1 MRASRSRRPA
11 ARLWILALSTALLAS
26 PAWGQNCFGGI
37 ESFEKTTGLS
47 YSGSVSG
54 QTLLQQPDQAL
65 TRDCINLCKQQAQC
79 LSFSLNYVGFRCS
92 SFNLN
97 SVGRRDL
104 LVPTPSTNY
113 FEKICFR
120 GVQKSS
126 FDALCGD
133 RLWAFERAKE
143 GHLEGFVDREE
154 HNVKDKEEC
163 AKMCL
168 LEEAFPCRSADYDE
182 VAKTCRMS
190 REDRRSQ
197 PQAFRQV
204 PGSTRDYLENQC
216 SATAPT
222 SCRYET
228 RVGVGVVSMDL
239 LQFATSVDDCQTQC
253 DRETTFNCRAYSY
266 MENRCYLS
274 GDDTISLGPSGLPP
288 MTNAAYGEKK
298 CITEQC
304 TLGVFTYEK
313 MTGFV
318 MRSAARSAIPL
329 SSPGA
334 LGNTLECR
342 QFCQMAGLDC
352 PAFSVN
358 YQNMRCDKLDRNSQG
373 RTQELSPRAGENYFE
388 KICLRGNFATACQ
401 GKAWAFER
409 VLGLELVP
417 TLYDKSFA
425 HVQSRRDCEEHCLN
439 EQAFDCR
446 SAVYFDDT
454 AECRLSRHDR
464 RTQPDGTI
472 KSSNPRI
479 NYLEN
484 QCLEVSPTCPYE
496 KTADAYPVYTD
507 VVQMTGI
514 ISEQS
519 CESFCTT
526 YPNFNCRSFAYYP
539 SNGQC
544 FISGDDRISA
554 GPASTNSRP
563 GILFYERSC
572 KDGAGVT
579 DSGSGTTAAGGG
591 GTSSTGGGPTSSSP
605 TFPTSQ
611 PPHTPTLFPPT
622 VRHCSAG
629 EKLTFARVSGH
640 ESASRPGPILLTAP
654 ADGMTKE
661 CILRCEQRDDCHSF
675 SIDYRRHECYIAG
688 YYSGSLPAHLRPSP
702 GKTYFEGICVPAS
715 VACQRLWAF
724 ERMVDQEL
732 RGVSP
737 REVTRF
743 ITLHDCERRCFE
755 ERRFACKSASYDVN
769 LQECRLYADDRNSRF
784 ARLIYG
790 RGVYYL
796 ENQCTVNTGPCPYAP
811 IQRDVYM
818 THITRVVHGVSS
830 TFHCEME
837 CNREP
842 DFNCRSYTYVEH
854 GTLGPPQCLLSADSR
869 PGVSPIVL
877 EYRSRALYA
886 EKDCHLDDDSRSNGV
901 VGGTSHPP
909 PYPHT
914 PPGPPHRPYPPP
926 PPPPPHPQPHPGSS
940 PPSQHP
946 SPGGSPPT
954 PYLPRPPTDYSPYP
968 PPRFCTYEQY
978 TYEKTIG
985 HDMRYAPRERI
996 PTRSAVGVVRDAFT
1010 ECQRLGD
1017 RCRAFTIEYGNFQ
1030 SASWLSTAA
1039 EDNRQLLV
1047 ANPVMAYF
1055 EKVCLQERTC
1065 GKMWSFERTVG
1076 HTLGGDADREVP
1088 GVLRRAQCEDLCLRE
1103 RSFVCRSATYQQSR
1117 LLCRLYAE
1125 NRRTRPALYV
1135 RTAEDVDYLE
1145 NLCAQEPS
1153 TCQYR
1158 EQVDR
1163 FLPIIDRL
1171 GHAFSLTECQRQC
1184 DLERL
1189 FSCRAVN
1196 FETVHRDCALSSED
1210 AQTTPLG
1217 TAALVHRRYS
1227 VYSEKGTCEQ
1237 VSVQCN
1243 QQDMLLAMNFDTPF
1257 HGRVYAKGNP
1267 SQCFV
1272 VGNGQNTLQFAVS
1285 LGTRCGTLQEG
1296 NGHYANE
1303 VVVQQHPIIMTDTDR
1318 NIRVVCSFEA
1328 GDRTVTLGSTFA
1340 RNGAYSGG
1348 LDVTT
1353 RHQPT
1358 ITSVVTN
1365 TAPPPNVVMRIL
1377 DPSGRDAGVVGL
1389 GDELTL
1395 RIEIQEPGSAFA
1407 IFARNLYARSS
1418 NGESLF
1424 LIDSL
1429 GCPVDPS
1436 IFPPLR
1442 PDYRQP
1448 GALFANFKAFR
1459 FPSSGL
1465 VNFEVQIR
1473 FCQERCDPVRCQG
1486 GGESFGRRRRDVSFP
1501 PIARFALRNR
1511 TRPIFLTAH
1520 KPTIVIRPYSVRT
1533 TTTTTT
1539 DEPPTTT
1546 TSDAPATTVEPA
1558 TTTTAST
1565 EKVLTAETDTESIVE
1580 TTASPEPTTDGVP
1593 ATPVPAENFTDDVTE
1608 ESVEETPNN
1617 STVAEEATE
1626 ETMAATLTTFPDTNE
1641 TARFDSEEAEE
1652 EAYDDAEESE
1662 PHLMF
1667 RKQEMYLP
1675 EEGNGSVPEPQQ
1687 ASKDAERIEQVS
1699 SAVVFR
1705 NPDPSN
1711 PQLQH
1716 GVRGPPRQATAV
1728 PFDLTS
1734 QPYGGYGLGYGRHYG
1749 SPPPPYGG
1757 HGPYG
1762 HGGYYDHDARRTFTD
1777 QRRGTRP
1784 HSSQAFSH
1792 VWRDTPYGPPPG
1804 PVAIEPAAEQHRY
1817 DNRRLEHRNH
1827 RHNSAGNEQKEPSG
1841 DRGRGVHYYE
1851 AAGRRREFDPTA
1863 DRANESLGQ
1872 TSRDQPSGGG
1882 GDDKRT
1888 GLESGS
1894 SRPAAG
1900 FRENVNGGGS
1910 SFSREPERS
1919 DNYYDKG
1926 RRPADTAWREAPQS
1940 LPAETRSDTLNFSS
1954 GNETKATLDLTGGED
1969 NALFQQQQQQQQRQ
1983 MTTNSSGQFVVREM
1997 EGGGYAP
2004 SSAFREIV
2012 ATTEKPYPEEV
2023 PLSLAIMVG
2032 EDSGGGKPD
2041 NGWARNA
2048 ANSGGGVYQPPRSR
2062 KREPPPPPPRPVEE
2076 EPACDPQNTIIITAL
2091 VVSAIHVGLM
2101 LGGFFCFRWQRRSM
2115 KRKQLIASVMGDF
2128 RLPSAAGV
2136 TSAALPSLPPPV
2148 VTTSATGRGHY
2159 HHHAAPSRAPGG
2171 PMVYG
2176 KADTS
2181 FRQMY
2186 SDFETPP

>member
-1 MRASRSRRPA
+1 MAPLTSGA
-11 ARLWILALSTALLAS
+11 ARLWILVLLTALLV
-26 PAWGQNCFGGI
+26 PFVNGQNCFGGI
-37 ESFEKTTGLS
+37 ESFEKTTGLA

-65 TRDCINLCKQQAQC
+65 TRDCINLCKQQSQC
-79 LSFSLNYVGFRCS
+79 LSFSLNYVGFRCAA
-92 SFNLN
+92 FNLN
-97 SVGRRDL
+97 SAGRRDL
-104 LVPTPSTNY
+104 LVTTPSTNY

-133 RLWAFERAKE
+133 RLWAFERVKE

-154 HNVKDKEEC
+154 PNVKDKEEC

-239 LQFATSVDDCQTQC
+239 LQFATAVDDCQTQC

-318 MRSAARSAIPL
+318 MRSAARTAIPL

-425 HVQSRRDCEEHCLN
+425 HVQSRRDCEEYCLN
-439 EQAFDCR
+439 EQTFDCR

-464 RTQPDGTI
+464 RTQPDGMI

-544 FISGDDRISA
+544 FISGEDRVSA

-572 KDGAGVT
+572 KDGVGVT
-579 DSGSGTTAAGGG
+579 DGGSSTTASG
-591 GTSSTGGGPTSSSP
+591 GTSPPGGHPPTSSP
-605 TFPTSQ
+605 TFPTAQ

-629 EKLTFARVSGH
+629 EKLSFARVSGH
-640 ESASRPGPILLTAP
+640 EAASRPGPILLTAP

-661 CILRCEQRDDCHSF
+661 CILRCEQRDDCRSF
-675 SIDYRRHECYIAG
+675 VIDYRRHECYIAG

-702 GKTYFEGICVPAS
+702 GKTYFEGICVPSS
-715 VACQRLWAF
+715 VACQRLWTF

-755 ERRFACKSASYDVN
+755 ERRFACKSASYDVT

-796 ENQCTVNTGPCPYAP
+796 ENQCTVNTSPCPYAP

-830 TFHCEME
+830 TFQCEME

-869 PGVSPIVL
+869 PSVSPIVL

-886 EKDCHLDDDSRSNGV
+886 EKDCHLDDDSRNNGV

-909 PYPHT
+909 PYPQ
-914 PPGPPHRPYPPP
+914 PPQGHPQQPPHRPYPPP
-926 PPPPPHPQPHPGSS
+926 PPPPSPPVPS
-940 PPSQHP
+940 PPSQQP
-946 SPGGSPPT
+946 SPGRPT
-954 PYLPRPPTDYSPYP
+954 PYPPRPPDFSPYP
-968 PPRFCTYEQY
+968 PPRFCSYEQY
-978 TYEKTIG
+978 TYEKTTG
-985 HDMRYAPRERI
+985 HDMRYAPRERV
-996 PTRSAVGVVRDAFT
+996 PTRSAVGVVRDAYS

-1017 RCRAFTIEYGNFQ
+1017 RCRAFTVEYGNFQ
-1030 SASWLSTAA
+1030 SASWLSAAA
-1039 EDNRQLLV
+1039 EDNRQLL
-1047 ANPVMAYF
+1047 APNPVVAYF

-1103 RSFVCRSATYQQSR
+1103 RGFVCRAATYQQSR
-1117 LLCRLYAE
+1117 LLCRLHAE
-1125 NRRTRPALYV
+1125 NRRTRPALYG

-1145 NLCAQEPS
+1145 NMCAPEPS

-1158 EQVDR
+1158 EHADR

-1171 GHAFSLTECQRQC
+1171 GHAFSLAECQRQC

-1210 AQTTPLG
+1210 AQSTPLG
-1217 TAALVHRRYS
+1217 SAALVHRRYS

-1267 SQCFV
+1267 AQCFV

-1285 LGTRCGTLQEG
+1285 LGSRCGTLQEG
-1296 NGHYANE
+1296 DGRYANE

-1328 GDRTVTLGSTFA
+1328 GDRTVTLGSSFA

-1436 IFPPLR
+1436 IFPALR
-1442 PDYRQP
+1442 PDYRLP

-1459 FPSSGL
+1459 FPSSGM

-1473 FCQERCDPVRCQG
+1473 FCQDRCDPVHCQSG
-1486 GGESFGRRRRDVSFP
+1486 MESFGRRRRDVSRP
-1501 PIARFALRNR
+1501 RARFAFRNR

-1520 KPTIVIRPYSVRT
+1520 RPTIVIRPYSVRT
-1533 TTTTTT
+1533 TPSTTTTT
-1539 DEPPTTT
+1539 EEPTTT
-1546 TSDAPATTVEPA
+1546 TTEPPG
-1558 TTTTAST
+1558 TTTTVST
-1565 EKVLTAETDTESIVE
+1565 EGPAATTQSDVENVTDTREIPE
-1580 TTASPEPTTDGVP
+1580 TTSKDVTITPTLAESTGASGNKDESTEGFHWNST
-1593 ATPVPAENFTDDVTE
+1593 VTE
-1608 ESVEETPNN
+1608 EATDGTVTP
-1617 STVAEEATE
+1617 
-1626 ETMAATLTTFPDTNE
+1626 TLTPFPETNE
-1641 TARFDSEEAEE
+1641 TAHFDSEEDDDEE
-1652 EAYDDAEESE
+1652 GES
-1662 PHLMF
+1662 PLMF

-1675 EEGNGSVPEPQQ
+1675 EEMNSTGPEQRSPM
-1687 ASKDAERIEQVS
+1687 DGERIEQVS

-1705 NPDPSN
+1705 NPE
-1711 PQLQH
+1711 
-1716 GVRGPPRQATAV
+1716 PPRPQQHVVAALPLQQATAV

-1749 SPPPPYGG
+1749 SPPGS

-1762 HGGYYDHDARRTFTD
+1762 RGYEQARHMSPED
-1777 QRRGTRP
+1777 RRQGRP
-1784 HSSQAFSH
+1784 PHPSHAFPYGH
-1792 VWRDTPYGPPPG
+1792 TWREMPYGPQPRPAVDPAWYNHEHRRLG
-1804 PVAIEPAAEQHRY
+1804 PSPVRNEQRELSKNGRGPHYEAGGHRQAEQRMARSNESVDHISRDEHPSY
-1817 DNRRLEHRNH
+1817 DTQRPDPMSSRGIQENI
-1827 RHNSAGNEQKEPSG
+1827 SAGSFGKQSG
-1841 DRGRGVHYYE
+1841 TTEDKGHPEDVSRRWPPE
-1851 AAGRRREFDPTA
+1851 EGRRDDASNFA
-1863 DRANESLGQ
+1863 AANETRAAVDFNAGNAEFADNALPLPPQGPANSTGGQ
-1872 TSRDQPSGGG
+1872 FVQEMRGGG
-1882 GDDKRT
+1882 G
-1888 GLESGS
+1888 GVE
-1894 SRPAAG
+1894 AG
-1900 FRENVNGGGS
+1900 G
-1910 SFSREPERS
+1910 
-1919 DNYYDKG
+1919 
-1926 RRPADTAWREAPQS
+1926 
-1940 LPAETRSDTLNFSS
+1940 
-1954 GNETKATLDLTGGED
+1954 
-1969 NALFQQQQQQQQRQ
+1969 
-1983 MTTNSSGQFVVREM
+1983 
-1997 EGGGYAP
+1997 GGGYAA
-2004 SSAFREIV
+2004 SAMQEIV

-2032 EDSGGGKPD
+2032 EDSAPPKPH
-2041 NGWARNA
+2041 NSWARNA
-2048 ANSGGGVYQPPRSR
+2048 ASVGSGYQPPRSR
-2062 KREPPPPPPRPVEE
+2062 KREPPIQPRITEE

-2128 RLPSAAGV
+2128 RLPSGGV
-2136 TSAALPSLPPPV
+2136 TSGVPPQLPPPTV
-2148 VTTSATGRGHY
+2148 MATSASGRSHY
-2159 HHHAAPSRAPGG
+2159 QHAPTTRVAGGG

>member
-1 MRASRSRRPA
+1 MDDAAAVSTGLERRVGDAALRLSSRVLEETRVVRSAPRTILWSPRKLDCVDIHADTVAELDEKQEAQMRASPRSRR
-11 ARLWILALSTALLAS
+11 
-26 PAWGQNCFGGI
+26 QNCFGGI

-47 YSGSVSG
+47 FSGSVSG

-79 LSFSLNYVGFRCS
+79 LAFSLNYVGFRCS

-97 SVGRRDL
+97 SAGRRDL

-133 RLWAFERAKE
+133 RLWAFERVKE

-163 AKMCL
+163 EKMCL

-239 LQFATSVDDCQTQC
+239 LQFATAVDDCQTQC

-298 CITEQC
+298 CITAPAPSE
-304 TLGVFTYEK
+304 TPW
-313 MTGFV
+313 
-318 MRSAARSAIPL
+318 SADSSARWPAS
-329 SSPGA
+329 
-334 LGNTLECR
+334 
-342 QFCQMAGLDC
+342 DC

-425 HVQSRRDCEEHCLN
+425 HVQSRRDCEEYCLN
-439 EQAFDCR
+439 EQTFDCR

-464 RTQPDGTI
+464 RTQPDGCHQRART
-472 KSSNPRI
+472 RR
-479 NYLEN
+479 
-484 QCLEVSPTCPYE
+484 Q
-496 KTADAYPVYTD
+496 ADAYPVYTD

-572 KDGAGVT
+572 KDGVGVT
-579 DSGSGTTAAGGG
+579 DGGSGTTAAGGG
-591 GTSSTGGGPTSSSP
+591 TSSTG
-605 TFPTSQ
+605 
-611 PPHTPTLFPPT
+611 PHQFIAHFSDGAAAAHADAVPA
-622 VRHCSAG
+622 HSAG
-629 EKLTFARVSGH
+629 EKLSFARVSGH

-661 CILRCEQRDDCHSF
+661 CILRCEQRDDCRSF

-715 VACQRLWAF
+715 VACQRLWTF

-755 ERRFACKSASYDVN
+755 ERRFPCKSASYDVN

-784 ARLIYG
+784 AQAHLRPGRLLP
-790 RGVYYL
+790 REPVHRQSTTFSFHR
-796 ENQCTVNTGPCPYAP
+796 NATFTTAFSVADTSPCPYAP

-886 EKDCHLDDDSRSNGV
+886 EKDCHMDDESRNNGV

-914 PPGPPHRPYPPP
+914 PPSPPHSILRRVAR
-926 PPPPPHPQPHPGSS
+926 H
-940 PPSQHP
+940 QHRTHR
-946 SPGGSPPT
+946 G
-954 PYLPRPPTDYSPYP
+954 LPRTTA
-968 PPRFCTYEQY
+968 RTRLHGFCTYEQY

-996 PTRSAVGVVRDAFT
+996 PTRSAVGVVRDAYT

-1039 EDNRQLLV
+1039 EDNRQLLA

-1055 EKVCLQERTC
+1055 EKICLQERTC

-1103 RSFVCRSATYQQSR
+1103 RTFVCRSATYQQSR
-1117 LLCRLYAE
+1117 LLCRLHAE
-1125 NRRTRPALYV
+1125 NRRTRPALYA
-1135 RTAEDVDYLE
+1135 RTAEDIDYLGE
-1145 NLCAQEPS
+1145 YVRPGTFLMRLVLAEPS

-1158 EQVDR
+1158 EHVDR

-1171 GHAFSLTECQRQC
+1171 GHAFSLAECQRQC

-1210 AQTTPLG
+1210 AQSTPLG
-1217 TAALVHRRYS
+1217 AAALVHRRYS

-1285 LGTRCGTLQEG
+1285 LGTRCGTLTEG
-1296 NGHYANE
+1296 DGRYANE

-1395 RIEIQEPGSAFA
+1395 RIEIQE
-1407 IFARNLYARSS
+1407 ARQSS

-1459 FPSSGL
+1459 FP
-1465 VNFEVQIR
+1465 I
-1473 FCQERCDPVRCQG
+1473 
-1486 GGESFGRRRRDVSFP
+1486 
-1501 PIARFALRNR
+1501 
-1511 TRPIFLTAH
+1511 
-1520 KPTIVIRPYSVRT
+1520 VRT
-1533 TTTTTT
+1533 GKLRGANQGSAKT
-1539 DEPPTTT
+1539 
-1546 TSDAPATTVEPA
+1546 
-1558 TTTTAST
+1558 
-1565 EKVLTAETDTESIVE
+1565 
-1580 TTASPEPTTDGVP
+1580 GVI
-1593 ATPVPAENFTDDVTE
+1593 
-1608 ESVEETPNN
+1608 
-1617 STVAEEATE
+1617 
-1626 ETMAATLTTFPDTNE
+1626 
-1641 TARFDSEEAEE
+1641 
-1652 EAYDDAEESE
+1652 
-1662 PHLMF
+1662 
-1667 RKQEMYLP
+1667 Q
-1675 EEGNGSVPEPQQ
+1675 
-1687 ASKDAERIEQVS
+1687 
-1699 SAVVFR
+1699 
-1705 NPDPSN
+1705 
-1711 PQLQH
+1711 
-1716 GVRGPPRQATAV
+1716 
-1728 PFDLTS
+1728 
-1734 QPYGGYGLGYGRHYG
+1734 
-1749 SPPPPYGG
+1749 
-1757 HGPYG
+1757 
-1762 HGGYYDHDARRTFTD
+1762 
-1777 QRRGTRP
+1777 
-1784 HSSQAFSH
+1784 
-1792 VWRDTPYGPPPG
+1792 
-1804 PVAIEPAAEQHRY
+1804 
-1817 DNRRLEHRNH
+1817 
-1827 RHNSAGNEQKEPSG
+1827 
-1841 DRGRGVHYYE
+1841 
-1851 AAGRRREFDPTA
+1851 
-1863 DRANESLGQ
+1863 
-1872 TSRDQPSGGG
+1872 
-1882 GDDKRT
+1882 
-1888 GLESGS
+1888 
-1894 SRPAAG
+1894 
-1900 FRENVNGGGS
+1900 
-1910 SFSREPERS
+1910 
-1919 DNYYDKG
+1919 
-1926 RRPADTAWREAPQS
+1926 
-1940 LPAETRSDTLNFSS
+1940 
-1954 GNETKATLDLTGGED
+1954 
-1969 NALFQQQQQQQQRQ
+1969 
-1983 MTTNSSGQFVVREM
+1983 
-1997 EGGGYAP
+1997 
-2004 SSAFREIV
+2004 
-2012 ATTEKPYPEEV
+2012 
-2023 PLSLAIMVG
+2023 
-2032 EDSGGGKPD
+2032 
-2041 NGWARNA
+2041 
-2048 ANSGGGVYQPPRSR
+2048 
-2062 KREPPPPPPRPVEE
+2062 
-2076 EPACDPQNTIIITAL
+2076 
-2091 VVSAIHVGLM
+2091 
-2101 LGGFFCFRWQRRSM
+2101 
-2115 KRKQLIASVMGDF
+2115 
-2128 RLPSAAGV
+2128 
-2136 TSAALPSLPPPV
+2136 
-2148 VTTSATGRGHY
+2148 
-2159 HHHAAPSRAPGG
+2159 
-2171 PMVYG
+2171 
-2176 KADTS
+2176 
-2181 FRQMY
+2181 
-2186 SDFETPP
+2186 

>member
-1 MRASRSRRPA
+1 MQKVSGK
-11 ARLWILALSTALLAS
+11 
-26 PAWGQNCFGGI
+26 GQNCFGGI
-37 ESFEKTTGLS
+37 ESFEKTTGLA

-79 LSFSLNYVGFRCS
+79 LSFSLNYVGFRCAA
-92 SFNLN
+92 FNLN
-97 SVGRRDL
+97 SAGRRDL
-104 LVPTPSTNY
+104 LVTTPSTNY

-120 GVQKSS
+120 GVQKAT

-168 LEEAFPCRSADYDE
+168 LEDNFPCRSADYDE
-182 VAKTCRMS
+182 VTKTCRMS

-204 PGSTRDYLENQC
+204 PGNSRDYLENQC

-239 LQFATSVDDCQTQC
+239 LQFATAVDDCQTQC

-274 GDDTISLGPSGLPP
+274 GDDTVSLGPSGLPP

-318 MRSAARSAIPL
+318 MRSAARTAIPL

-352 PAFSVN
+352 PSFSVN

-425 HVQSRRDCEEHCLN
+425 HVQSRRDCEEYCLN
-439 EQAFDCR
+439 EQTFDCR

-464 RTQPDGTI
+464 RTQPDGVI

-544 FISGDDRISA
+544 FISGEDRVSA

-572 KDGAGVT
+572 KDGVGGT
-579 DSGSGTTAAGGG
+579 GTTDGGG
-591 GTSSTGGGPTSSSP
+591 GTTSPGGGSSTGGGHSPTNSP
-605 TFPTSQ
+605 TFPTAQ
-611 PPHTPTLFPPT
+611 PPQTPTLFPPT
-622 VRHCSAG
+622 ARHCSAG
-629 EKLTFARVSGH
+629 DKLTFARVSGF
-640 ESASRPGPILLTAP
+640 ESAARPGPILLTAP

-661 CILRCEQRDDCHSF
+661 CILRCEQRDDCRSF
-675 SIDYRRHECYIAG
+675 SIDYRRHECYIAT
-688 YYSGSLPAHLRPSP
+688 YFSGTLPAHLRPSP
-702 GKTYFEGICVPAS
+702 GKTYFEGICVPGNAI
-715 VACQRLWAF
+715 CTGRLWSF

-737 REVTRF
+737 KEVTRF
-743 ITLHDCERRCFE
+743 ISLHDCERRCFE
-755 ERRFACKSASYDVN
+755 ERRFQCKAASFDVN
-769 LQECRLYADDRNSRF
+769 LQECRLYSDDRNSRF

-796 ENQCTVNTGPCPYAP
+796 ENQCVVNTASCPYAP

-830 TFHCEME
+830 TFQCEME

-869 PGVSPIVL
+869 QSVSPIVL

-886 EKDCHLDDDSRSNGV
+886 EKDCHLDDDGRNNNNGV
-901 VGGTSHPP
+901 VVGTSHPP
-909 PYPHT
+909 AYPQPYPPTHQQ
-914 PPGPPHRPYPPP
+914 PQPHPPP
-926 PPPPPHPQPHPGSS
+926 PPPPPGTTSY
-940 PPSQHP
+940 PSQKP
-946 SPGGSPPT
+946 APYPGH
-954 PYLPRPPTDYSPYP
+954 SPYP
-968 PPRFCTYEQY
+968 PPRYCSYDQY

-996 PTRSAVGVVRDAFT
+996 PTRSAVGVVRDAYGD
-1010 ECQRLGD
+1010 CQRLGD

-1030 SASWLSTAA
+1030 TAFWLSAAA
-1039 EDNRQLLV
+1039 EDNRQALT
-1047 ANPVMAYF
+1047 ANPVVAYF
-1055 EKVCLQERTC
+1055 EKICLQERTC
-1065 GKMWSFERTVG
+1065 GKMWSFERLMN
-1076 HTLGGDADREVP
+1076 HAMRGDADREIP
-1088 GVLRRAQCEDLCLRE
+1088 GTQRRAQCQDLCLRE
-1103 RSFVCRSATYQQSR
+1103 RGFVCRSATYQQSR
-1117 LLCRLYAE
+1117 LLCRLFSE
-1125 NRRTRPALYV
+1125 NRRTRASLFGK
-1135 RTAEDVDYLE
+1135 TSEDIDYLE
-1145 NLCAQEPS
+1145 NMCAPEPS
-1153 TCQYR
+1153 TCQYK
-1158 EQVDR
+1158 ENVDR

-1171 GHAFSLTECQRQC
+1171 GHAYSLAECQRQC
-1184 DLERL
+1184 DLERQ
-1189 FSCRAVN
+1189 FNCRAVN

-1210 AQTTPLG
+1210 TQITPLG
-1217 TAALVHRRYS
+1217 TAAMIYRRYS

-1267 SQCFV
+1267 AQCFV

-1296 NGHYANE
+1296 DGRYANE

-1328 GDRTVTLGSTFA
+1328 GDRTVTLASTFA
-1340 RNGAYSGG
+1340 RNGAYSG

-1395 RIEIQEPGSAFA
+1395 KIEIQEPGSAFA

-1424 LIDSL
+1424 LIDSN
-1429 GCPVDPS
+1429 GCPVDSS

-1442 PDYRQP
+1442 PDYRNP
-1448 GALFANFKAFR
+1448 GALVANFKAFR
-1459 FPSSGL
+1459 FPSSGM

-1473 FCQERCDPVRCQG
+1473 FCQDRCDPVRCQSG
-1486 GGESFGRRRRDVSFP
+1486 GDSFGRRRRDVSWTLP
-1501 PIARFALRNR
+1501 RSLSPNQTSPLYV
-1511 TRPIFLTAH
+1511 TAH
-1520 KPTIVIRPYSVRT
+1520 RPTIVIRPYPLPSSTPELSQT
-1533 TTTTTT
+1533 TT
-1539 DEPPTTT
+1539 EPPPTTPDVT
-1546 TSDAPATTVEPA
+1546 ESTSALDNNATDVSQDTNI
-1558 TTTTAST
+1558 TTASEDEAEVTAVT
-1565 EKVLTAETDTESIVE
+1565 ETGDLPNSTDIPIPQGSDLEN
-1580 TTASPEPTTDGVP
+1580 TTSSGEEQTHSSAMPTTTLIPDV
-1593 ATPVPAENFTDDVTE
+1593 NQTDPD
-1608 ESVEETPNN
+1608 SAAVEETDP
-1617 STVAEEATE
+1617 
-1626 ETMAATLTTFPDTNE
+1626 PI
-1641 TARFDSEEAEE
+1641 
-1652 EAYDDAEESE
+1652 
-1662 PHLMF
+1662 MF
-1667 RKQEMYLP
+1667 RKQEMYSP
-1675 EEGNGSVPEPQQ
+1675 DEFKPNSSEFQPDGQ
-1687 ASKDAERIEQVS
+1687 EQVS
-1699 SAVVFR
+1699 STVVFR
-1705 NPDPSN
+1705 SPTSMDQQESP
-1711 PQLQH
+1711 PPVQQH
-1716 GVRGPPRQATAV
+1716 T
-1728 PFDLTS
+1728 TS
-1734 QPYGGYGLGYGRHYG
+1734 QPPDFTSQPFGGYGMGYGRHYQQG
-1749 SPPPPYGG
+1749 NNGEYMQNERDFAPFSNSPMA
-1757 HGPYG
+1757 GPYINRQ
-1762 HGGYYDHDARRTFTD
+1762 GGRRDPRFF
-1777 QRRGTRP
+1777 QGPP
-1784 HSSQAFSH
+1784 HSS
-1792 VWRDTPYGPPPG
+1792 YG
-1804 PVAIEPAAEQHRY
+1804 H
-1817 DNRRLEHRNH
+1817 DS
-1827 RHNSAGNEQKEPSG
+1827 RHNLENPNFPPETNKRNQVHFQVEGVSATKPDESIRGEQVRRQGPLHNGVPQVNDDQYLDPYRNGQRPSLDAQRHGQYVNDQARRYYKPNGFEREPEGHRPQSHPQNKNW
-1841 DRGRGVHYYE
+1841 VE
-1851 AAGRRREFDPTA
+1851 EAAAGR
-1863 DRANESLGQ
+1863 
-1872 TSRDQPSGGG
+1872 
-1882 GDDKRT
+1882 
-1888 GLESGS
+1888 GS
-1894 SRPAAG
+1894 QASP
-1900 FRENVNGGGS
+1900 GS
-1910 SFSREPERS
+1910 
-1919 DNYYDKG
+1919 
-1926 RRPADTAWREAPQS
+1926 
-1940 LPAETRSDTLNFSS
+1940 
-1954 GNETKATLDLTGGED
+1954 NETEQPGSIAGER
-1969 NALFQQQQQQQQRQ
+1969 FQQFN
-1983 MTTNSSGQFVVREM
+1983 TNDSDRERHFPPPM
-1997 EGGGYAP
+1997 LQ
-2004 SSAFREIV
+2004 EIV

-2032 EDSGGGKPD
+2032 EGNGIKVDK
-2041 NGWARNA
+2041 GWARNA
-2048 ANSGGGVYQPPRSR
+2048 GSYHPPRSR
-2062 KREPPPPPPRPVEE
+2062 KREPTVTPRAVEE
-2076 EPACDPQNTIIITAL
+2076 DPGCDPQNTIIITAL

-2101 LGGFFCFRWQRRSM
+2101 LGGFFCFRWQRRSV

-2128 RLPSAAGV
+2128 RLPSSAGV
-2136 TSAALPSLPPPV
+2136 ITSAVTPTPMAAAVRNAGRPV
-2148 VTTSATGRGHY
+2148 
-2159 HHHAAPSRAPGG
+2159 
-2171 PMVYG
+2171 VYG
-2176 KADTS
+2176 KADMS

>member
-1 MRASRSRRPA
+1 
-11 ARLWILALSTALLAS
+11 
-26 PAWGQNCFGGI
+26 QNCFGGI
-37 ESFEKTTGLS
+37 ESFEKTTGLA

-79 LSFSLNYVGFRCS
+79 LSFSLNYVGFRCAA
-92 SFNLN
+92 FNLN
-97 SVGRRDL
+97 SAGRRDL
-104 LVPTPSTNY
+104 LVTTPSTNY

-120 GVQKSS
+120 GVQKAT

-168 LEEAFPCRSADYDE
+168 LEDNFPCRSADYDE
-182 VAKTCRMS
+182 VTKTCRMS

-204 PGSTRDYLENQC
+204 PGNSRDYLENQC

-239 LQFATSVDDCQTQC
+239 LQFATAVDDCQTQC

-274 GDDTISLGPSGLPP
+274 GDDTVSLGPSGLPP

-318 MRSAARSAIPL
+318 MRSAARTAIPL

-352 PAFSVN
+352 PSFSVN

-425 HVQSRRDCEEHCLN
+425 HVQSRRDCEEYCLN
-439 EQAFDCR
+439 EQTFDCR

-464 RTQPDGTI
+464 RTQPDGVI

-544 FISGDDRISA
+544 FISGEDRVSA

-572 KDGAGVT
+572 KDGVGGT
-579 DSGSGTTAAGGG
+579 GTTDGGG
-591 GTSSTGGGPTSSSP
+591 GTTSPGGGSSTGGGHSPTNSP
-605 TFPTSQ
+605 TFPTAQ
-611 PPHTPTLFPPT
+611 PPQTPTLFPPT
-622 VRHCSAG
+622 GNQESIPRTSLHRQGSQSNLISTNHFSARHCSAG
-629 EKLTFARVSGH
+629 DKLTFARVSGF
-640 ESASRPGPILLTAP
+640 ESAARPGPILLTAP

-661 CILRCEQRDDCHSF
+661 CILRCEQRDDCRSF
-675 SIDYRRHECYIAG
+675 SIDYRRHECYIAT
-688 YYSGSLPAHLRPSP
+688 YFSGTLPAHLRPSP
-702 GKTYFEGICVPAS
+702 GKTYFEGICVP
-715 VACQRLWAF
+715 
-724 ERMVDQEL
+724 
-732 RGVSP
+732 
-737 REVTRF
+737 
-743 ITLHDCERRCFE
+743 
-755 ERRFACKSASYDVN
+755 
-769 LQECRLYADDRNSRF
+769 
-784 ARLIYG
+784 
-790 RGVYYL
+790 
-796 ENQCTVNTGPCPYAP
+796 
-811 IQRDVYM
+811 
-818 THITRVVHGVSS
+818 
-830 TFHCEME
+830 
-837 CNREP
+837 
-842 DFNCRSYTYVEH
+842 
-854 GTLGPPQCLLSADSR
+854 
-869 PGVSPIVL
+869 
-877 EYRSRALYA
+877 
-886 EKDCHLDDDSRSNGV
+886 
-901 VGGTSHPP
+901 
-909 PYPHT
+909 
-914 PPGPPHRPYPPP
+914 
-926 PPPPPHPQPHPGSS
+926 
-940 PPSQHP
+940 
-946 SPGGSPPT
+946 
-954 PYLPRPPTDYSPYP
+954 
-968 PPRFCTYEQY
+968 
-978 TYEKTIG
+978 
-985 HDMRYAPRERI
+985 
-996 PTRSAVGVVRDAFT
+996 
-1010 ECQRLGD
+1010 
-1017 RCRAFTIEYGNFQ
+1017 
-1030 SASWLSTAA
+1030 
-1039 EDNRQLLV
+1039 
-1047 ANPVMAYF
+1047 
-1055 EKVCLQERTC
+1055 ERTC
-1065 GKMWSFERTVG
+1065 GKMWSFERLMN
-1076 HTLGGDADREVP
+1076 HAMRGDADREIP
-1088 GVLRRAQCEDLCLRE
+1088 GTQRRAQCQDLCLRE
-1103 RSFVCRSATYQQSR
+1103 RGFVCRSATYQQSR
-1117 LLCRLYAE
+1117 LLCRLFSE
-1125 NRRTRPALYV
+1125 NRRTRASLFGK
-1135 RTAEDVDYLE
+1135 TSEDIDYLE
-1145 NLCAQEPS
+1145 NMCAPEPS
-1153 TCQYR
+1153 TCQYK
-1158 EQVDR
+1158 ENVDR

-1171 GHAFSLTECQRQC
+1171 GHAYSLAECQRQC
-1184 DLERL
+1184 DLERQ
-1189 FSCRAVN
+1189 FNCRAVN

-1210 AQTTPLG
+1210 TQITPLG
-1217 TAALVHRRYS
+1217 TAAMIYRRYS

-1267 SQCFV
+1267 AQCFV

-1296 NGHYANE
+1296 DGRYANE

-1328 GDRTVTLGSTFA
+1328 GDRTVTLASTFA
-1340 RNGAYSGG
+1340 RNGAYSG

-1395 RIEIQEPGSAFA
+1395 KIEIQEPGSAFA

-1424 LIDSL
+1424 LIDSN
-1429 GCPVDPS
+1429 GCPVDSS

-1442 PDYRQP
+1442 PDYRNP
-1448 GALFANFKAFR
+1448 GALVANFKAFR
-1459 FPSSGL
+1459 FPSSGM

-1473 FCQERCDPVRCQG
+1473 FCQDRCDPVRCQSG
-1486 GGESFGRRRRDVSFP
+1486 GDSFGRRRRDVSWTSP
-1501 PIARFALRNR
+1501 RSLSPNQTSPL
-1511 TRPIFLTAH
+1511 
-1520 KPTIVIRPYSVRT
+1520 YSSDLENT
-1533 TTTTTT
+1533 TSLGEEQTHSSSM
-1539 DEPPTTT
+1539 PTTT
-1546 TSDAPATTVEPA
+1546 LIPD
-1558 TTTTAST
+1558 
-1565 EKVLTAETDTESIVE
+1565 LNQTDPDS
-1580 TTASPEPTTDGVP
+1580 A
-1593 ATPVPAENFTDDVTE
+1593 A
-1608 ESVEETPNN
+1608 VEETDP
-1617 STVAEEATE
+1617 
-1626 ETMAATLTTFPDTNE
+1626 PI
-1641 TARFDSEEAEE
+1641 
-1652 EAYDDAEESE
+1652 
-1662 PHLMF
+1662 MF
-1667 RKQEMYLP
+1667 RKKEMYSP
-1675 EEGNGSVPEPQQ
+1675 EEFKPNSSEFQPDSQ
-1687 ASKDAERIEQVS
+1687 EQ
-1699 SAVVFR
+1699 
-1705 NPDPSN
+1705 
-1711 PQLQH
+1711 
-1716 GVRGPPRQATAV
+1716 
-1728 PFDLTS
+1728 PF
-1734 QPYGGYGLGYGRHYG
+1734 GGYGMGYGRHYKQG
-1749 SPPPPYGG
+1749 NNGEYMQNERDFAPFSNSPMP
-1757 HGPYG
+1757 GPYINRQGGRRDPRFFQGPPHNSYG
-1762 HGGYYDHDARRTFTD
+1762 HDSRHNPENPNFPPETNKRNQVHFQVEGVSATKPDESIRGEQVRRQGPLHNGVPQVNDDQYLDPYRNGQRPLLDAQRHGQYVSDQARRYYKPNGFE
-1777 QRRGTRP
+1777 GEPEGHRP
-1784 HSSQAFSH
+1784 QSH
-1792 VWRDTPYGPPPG
+1792 PQNKNW
-1804 PVAIEPAAEQHRY
+1804 VAEA
-1817 DNRRLEHRNH
+1817 
-1827 RHNSAGNEQKEPSG
+1827 
-1841 DRGRGVHYYE
+1841 
-1851 AAGRRREFDPTA
+1851 AAGR
-1863 DRANESLGQ
+1863 
-1872 TSRDQPSGGG
+1872 
-1882 GDDKRT
+1882 
-1888 GLESGS
+1888 GS
-1894 SRPAAG
+1894 QASAG
-1900 FRENVNGGGS
+1900 S
-1910 SFSREPERS
+1910 
-1919 DNYYDKG
+1919 
-1926 RRPADTAWREAPQS
+1926 
-1940 LPAETRSDTLNFSS
+1940 
-1954 GNETKATLDLTGGED
+1954 NETEQPGSMAGER
-1969 NALFQQQQQQQQRQ
+1969 FQQFN
-1983 MTTNSSGQFVVREM
+1983 TNDSDRERHFPPPM
-1997 EGGGYAP
+1997 LQ
-2004 SSAFREIV
+2004 EIV

-2032 EDSGGGKPD
+2032 EGNGIKVD

-2048 ANSGGGVYQPPRSR
+2048 GSYHPPRSR
-2062 KREPPPPPPRPVEE
+2062 KRVTPRAVEE
-2076 EPACDPQNTIIITAL
+2076 DQGCDPQNTIIITAL

-2101 LGGFFCFRWQRRSM
+2101 LGGFFCFRWQRRSV

-2128 RLPSAAGV
+2128 RLPSSAGV
-2136 TSAALPSLPPPV
+2136 ITSAVAPTPMTAAVRNAGRPV
-2148 VTTSATGRGHY
+2148 
-2159 HHHAAPSRAPGG
+2159 
-2171 PMVYG
+2171 VYG
-2176 KADTS
+2176 KADMS

>member
-1 MRASRSRRPA
+1 MQQPQSGFDPA
-11 ARLWILALSTALLAS
+11 TCGSEAEYFSHQTTAAGPCRMQASTAGLEWLAGLRWRDLRLCCPKIFIPWKWLSVLSFLSMLLFFT
-26 PAWGQNCFGGI
+26 GQNCFGGI
-37 ESFEKTTGLS
+37 ESFEKTTGLAF
-47 YSGSVSG
+47 SGSVSG

-79 LSFSLNYVGFRCS
+79 LAFSLNYVGFRCA

-97 SVGRRDL
+97 SIGRRDL
-104 LVPTPSTNY
+104 LVATPSTNY

-133 RLWAFERAKE
+133 RLWAFERVKE

-163 AKMCL
+163 EKMCL

-216 SATAPT
+216 SAT
-222 SCRYET
+222 
-228 RVGVGVVSMDL
+228 
-239 LQFATSVDDCQTQC
+239 
-253 DRETTFNCRAYSY
+253 
-266 MENRCYLS
+266 
-274 GDDTISLGPSGLPP
+274 
-288 MTNAAYGEKK
+288 
-298 CITEQC
+298 EQC

-318 MRSAARSAIPL
+318 MRSAARTAIPL

-342 QFCQMAGLDC
+342 QFCQMSGLDC

-425 HVQSRRDCEEHCLN
+425 HVQSRRDCEEYCLN
-439 EQAFDCR
+439 EQTFDCR

-464 RTQPDGTI
+464 RTQPDGVI
-472 KSSNPRI
+472 KSSSPRI

-572 KDGAGVT
+572 KDGVGVT
-579 DSGSGTTAAGGG
+579 DGGSGTTAAGGG
-591 GTSSTGGGPTSSSP
+591 TSSSTGATSSSP
-605 TFPTSQ
+605 TFPTAQ

-629 EKLTFARVSGH
+629 EKLSFARVSGH

-702 GKTYFEGICVPAS
+702 GKTYFEGICVPGKENA
-715 VACQRLWAF
+715 RPNEF
-724 ERMVDQEL
+724 EKLGVPVRCLQTA
-732 RGVSP
+732 RGADP
-737 REVTRF
+737 REATRF

-755 ERRFACKSASYDVN
+755 ERRFPCKSASYDVN

-796 ENQCTVNTGPCPYAP
+796 ENQCTVNTSPCPYAP

-886 EKDCHLDDDSRSNGV
+886 EKDCHMDDESRNNGV

-914 PPGPPHRPYPPP
+914 PPSPPHRPPP
-926 PPPPPHPQPHPGSS
+926 G
-940 PPSQHP
+940 
-946 SPGGSPPT
+946 
-954 PYLPRPPTDYSPYP
+954 DYSPYP

-996 PTRSAVGVVRDAFT
+996 PTRSAVGVVRDAYT

-1017 RCRAFTIEYGNFQ
+1017 RCRAFVIEYGNFQ

-1039 EDNRQLLV
+1039 EDNRQLLS

-1055 EKVCLQERTC
+1055 EKICLQEPTC

-1103 RSFVCRSATYQQSR
+1103 RTFVCRSATYQQSR
-1117 LLCRLYAE
+1117 LLCRLHAE
-1125 NRRTRPALYV
+1125 NRRTRPALYA

-1145 NLCAQEPS
+1145 NTCAPEPS

-1158 EQVDR
+1158 EHVDR

-1171 GHAFSLTECQRQC
+1171 GHAFSLAECQRQC

-1210 AQTTPLG
+1210 AHSTPLG
-1217 TAALVHRRYS
+1217 TAALAYRRYS

-1285 LGTRCGTLQEG
+1285 LGTRCGTLTEG
-1296 NGHYANE
+1296 DGRYANE

-1328 GDRTVTLGSTFA
+1328 GDRTVTLGSSFA

-1429 GCPVDPS
+1429 GCPVDPT

-1473 FCQERCDPVRCQG
+1473 FCQDRCDPVHCQG

-1501 PIARFALRNR
+1501 PLARYAFGNR
-1511 TRPIFLTAH
+1511 TRPIFLKAH
-1520 KPTIVIRPYSVRT
+1520 KPTIVIRPYAVRT
-1533 TTTTTT
+1533 TASPATTSTNEPPVTTTATQ
-1539 DEPPTTT
+1539 
-1546 TSDAPATTVEPA
+1546 APETTTVEPA
-1558 TTTTAST
+1558 TTTTTFT
-1565 EKVLTAETDTESIVE
+1565 EDTLTTQTESLAET
-1580 TTASPEPTTDGVP
+1580 TTASPESTTDDASTTAG
-1593 ATPVPAENFTDDVTE
+1593 APVENTTDAVTQE
-1608 ESVEETPNN
+1608 PPQNVTF
-1617 STVAEEATE
+1617 AEEAAE
-1626 ETMAATLTTFPDTNE
+1626 ETVATTLTSFPDTNE
-1641 TARFDSEEAEE
+1641 TLRFDSEEVDGD
-1652 EAYDDAEESE
+1652 AYDDAEESE

-1675 EEGNGSVPEPQQ
+1675 EEGNASSPEVQEPR
-1687 ASKDAERIEQVS
+1687 KEGDKIEQVS

-1705 NPDPSN
+1705 NPDSSG
-1711 PQLQH
+1711 PQVQ
-1716 GVRGPPRQATAV
+1716 RGPSQQATAV

-1734 QPYGGYGLGYGRHYG
+1734 QPYGGYGLGYGRHYD
-1749 SPPPPYGG
+1749 SPPPPPYGG
-1757 HGPYG
+1757 QSPYG
-1762 HGGYYDHDARRTFTD
+1762 HGGYYEDRVSQTYADARH
-1777 QRRGTRP
+1777 GMPP
-1784 HSSQAFSH
+1784 HATQSFSH
-1792 VWRDTPYGPPPG
+1792 GWREIPYGPPPR
-1804 PVAIEPAAEQHRY
+1804 PVAIEPGAERHRY
-1817 DNRRLEHRNH
+1817 ENRRLERPDHRG
-1827 RHNSAGNEQKEPSG
+1827 SAGNEQKKELSG
-1841 DRGRGVHYYE
+1841 NRGLHYYE
-1851 AAGRRREFDPTA
+1851 AAGHHREFNRTT
-1863 DRANESLGQ
+1863 DRVNASLWQ
-1872 TSRDQPSGGG
+1872 
-1882 GDDKRT
+1882 
-1888 GLESGS
+1888 
-1894 SRPAAG
+1894 
-1900 FRENVNGGGS
+1900 
-1910 SFSREPERS
+1910 
-1919 DNYYDKG
+1919 
-1926 RRPADTAWREAPQS
+1926 
-1940 LPAETRSDTLNFSS
+1940 TRSDLASGRESQKPGLEADSTGHIRESVNGDDGSFRGEQRERTANQYNNGTRPRDNSWHGALHSPTAERKSDALNFSP
-1954 GNETKATLDLTGGED
+1954 GNNETKATLSLADSED
-1969 NALFQQQQQQQQRQ
+1969 NALFQHHQQQQQQQQQ

-1997 EGGGYAP
+1997 EGGYGGP
-2004 SSAFREIV
+2004 SSALREIV

-2032 EDSGGGKPD
+2032 EDSGGGGGKPH
-2041 NGWARNA
+2041 NSWARNA
-2048 ANSGGGVYQPPRSR
+2048 ATNSGGGVYQPPRSR
-2062 KREPPPPPPRPVEE
+2062 KREPPLPRPVEE

-2128 RLPSAAGV
+2128 RMPSGAGV
-2136 TSAALPSLPPPV
+2136 TSAAMPAV
-2148 VTTSATGRGHY
+2148 HHATTSA
-2159 HHHAAPSRAPGG
+2159 AAPGRSHYSPASPSRVPGG